1 MFGNHLAGIYEKALD
16 PSDSWERRLRKAKS
30 LGFDFLEISIDESDE
45 RLERLYWPREE
56 IEGLRRLSSAE
67 EMPIRSMCLSG
78 HRRFPFGSADAAVR
92 EKAYDIMDRAIDF
105 ACAAGIRVIQ
115 LAGYDV
121 YYEPSTPES
130 VRRFREGMCW
140 AVRRAARS
148 QVMLAMEIM
157 DTAFMNS
164 ITKHMGYEAMLHS
177 PWYKVYPDIGNLSAW
192 GENDPIEEL
201 SRGLDSIVAVHVKD
215 TLPVSADSAGKFKGV
230 PFGSG
235 CVDFAGAFARLEELG
250 YAGPYMIEMWYEPGT
265 DDMERISAAQSWL
278 ERQFQAAL
286 AKTSEARKGAAT

>member
-92 EKAYDIMDRAIDF
+92 GKAYDIMDRAIDF

-115 LAGYDV
+115 LAG
-121 YYEPSTPES
+121 STSITSP
-130 VRRFREGMCW
+130 RRRSRCAGSARGC
-140 AVRRAARS
+140 AGRSGARRAARS
-148 QVMLAMEIM
+148 CW
-157 DTAFMNS
+157 
-164 ITKHMGYEAMLHS
+164 
-177 PWYKVYPDIGNLSAW
+177 PW
-192 GENDPIEEL
+192 
-201 SRGLDSIVAVHVKD
+201 R
-215 TLPVSADSAGKFKGV
+215 
-230 PFGSG
+230 
-235 CVDFAGAFARLEELG
+235 
-250 YAGPYMIEMWYEPGT
+250 
-265 DDMERISAAQSWL
+265 
-278 ERQFQAAL
+278 
-286 AKTSEARKGAAT
+286 